1 MIDGVDLTVQ
11 EPGISVIMGPN
22 GAGKSLLLRLVH
34 GLVAPTGGMILWAG
48 TPMNGQIRR
57 RQAMVFQKPVL
68 LRRTAAANI
77 TYALGLRGV
86 ARSEREFTGAA
97 SLGVAGL
104 ERHAFTPA
112 RVLSG
117 GEQQRLCLARAL
129 SLDPEVLFLDE
140 PTASLDPAS
149 TLAIERLLIGAKH
162 RGIKVIVVT
171 HDVGQARRLAQDV
184 IFLHHGRL
192 IEHQPAPRFFEQPES
207 DTLHAL
213 SWPAVSCFDMGEHH
227 GPCIR
232 ATRCSETRIS
242 QPSRSLHSR
251 SQFPGRQTIS
261 SSSSRRPRRRTPD
274 CSSTS
279 CRSSPKRPESRFAW
293 SRWGRGRP

>member
-1 MIDGVDLTVQ
+1 MLEQPRSLATLDTGIPSAGYVLPLELRRLSLEVGGRRLIYSIDLKVE
-11 EPGISVIMGPN
+11 EPGITVILGPN
-22 GAGKSLLLRLVH
+22 GAGKSLLLRLAH
-34 GLVAPTGGMILWAG
+34 GLVVPTEGTILWG
-48 TPMNGQIRR
+48 GRPMDDEIRR

-68 LRRTAAANI
+68 LRRTSAANI
-77 TYALGLRGV
+77 TYALGLRGI
-86 ARSEREFTGAA
+86 ARSERDSRARQALE
-97 SLGVAGL
+97 LAGL

-129 SLDPEVLFLDE
+129 SLDPEVLLLDE

-192 IEHQPAPRFFEQPES
+192 IEHQPAGGFFEHPES
-207 DTLHAL
+207 DTARDFLAGGL
-213 SWPAVSCFDMGEHH
+213 V
-227 GPCIR
+227 
-232 ATRCSETRIS
+232 
-242 QPSRSLHSR
+242 L
-251 SQFPGRQTIS
+251 
-261 SSSSRRPRRRTPD
+261 
-274 CSSTS
+274 
-279 CRSSPKRPESRFAW
+279 
-293 SRWGRGRP
+293 

>member
-1 MIDGVDLTVQ
+1 MLEQPRSLAALGTDVPSVGHVLPLELRRLSLETSGRRLIDSVDLKVE
-11 EPGISVIMGPN
+11 EPGITVILGPN

-34 GLVAPTGGMILWAG
+34 GLVAPTEGIILWG
-48 TPMNGQIRR
+48 GKPMNDEIRR

-68 LRRTAAANI
+68 LRRTSAANI

-86 ARSEREFTGAA
+86 ARSERKSRAQQALE
-97 SLGVAGL
+97 LAGL

-129 SLDPEVLFLDE
+129 SLEPEALLLDE

-149 TLAIERLLIGAKH
+149 TLAIERLLIRAKH

-184 IFLHHGRL
+184 IFLHHGQL
-192 IEHQPAPRFFEQPES
+192 IEHQPAGRFFEHPES
-207 DTLHAL
+207 DA
-213 SWPAVSCFDMGEHH
+213 A
-227 GPCIR
+227 R
-232 ATRCSETRIS
+232 AFMAGG
-242 QPSRSLHSR
+242 LVL
-251 SQFPGRQTIS
+251 
-261 SSSSRRPRRRTPD
+261 
-274 CSSTS
+274 
-279 CRSSPKRPESRFAW
+279 
-293 SRWGRGRP
+293 